1 MTQKVILLLF
11 TYRQS
16 TIRFQYVMMTTD
28 VFNLD
33 AFSTGKQ
40 YETDIYFWK

>member
-1 MTQKVILLLF
+1 MDKV
-11 TYRQS
+11 YNP
-16 TIRFQYVMMTTD
+16 VPMMMTTD

-33 AFSTGKQ
+33 AYSTGKQ